1 MRPPEVNHRRLSR
14 DRERN
19 SEMRTNVQEG
29 PYLATKSSDVHGET
43 QGLVLNLDARQLP
56 GDDLGRRH
64 DKDERAVRSQRG

>member
-1 MRPPEVNHRRLSR
+1 
-14 DRERN
+14 
-19 SEMRTNVQEG
+19 MRTNVQEG